1 MNHAVSSD
9 LKRVSESL
17 KHKKKN
23 IPQSAP
29 VDSIPG
35 DLTSQQVVERFI
47 RVDHAGEYGAVR
59 IYKGQLAV
67 LSGRS
72 AAIVRHMYDQ
82 EVIHC
87 AYFQK
92 KIAER
97 QVRPTALQPL
107 WHIAGWALGAGTA
120 LLGQR
125 AAMACTVAV
134 EEAIDE
140 HYAHQIN
147 QLGDDEADL
156 RRTLAQFREEEL
168 EHRDTGYENGARH
181 APAYTVLHGA
191 IKAGTRFAI
200 WLSERV

>member
-1 MNHAVSSD
+1 MNYAVSSD
-9 LKRVSESL
+9 LQKVSKPLKR
-17 KHKKKN
+17 KKRD
-23 IPQSAP
+23 IPQGAA

-35 DLTSQQVVERFI
+35 DLTRQQIVERFI

-67 LSGRS
+67 LSGRP
-72 AAIVRHMYDQ
+72 AATVRHMHDQ
-82 EVIHC
+82 EVVHC
-87 AYFQK
+87 AYFQQ
-92 KIAER
+92 KIRER

-107 WHIAGWALGAGTA
+107 WHVAGWALGAGTA

-140 HYAHQIN
+140 HYANQIN

-156 RRTLAQFREEEL
+156 RRTLVQFREEEL
-168 EHRDTGYENGARH
+168 EHRDIGYENGARR

-191 IKAGTRFAI
+191 IKVGTRLAI